1 MYVPRPTS
9 AHGQVVKPDT
19 LKTATTDEVLKSKIP
34 KARAATRRPL
44 INQMKNKDASTSGS
58 TIRSTIFA
66 KAYTPTRSPM
76 DGKNLMTPT
85 RVDFGRKKPSVR
97 VPKLGQPNRTFLA
110 ALAVHP
116 DIDVPAGLPAGT
128 HKPRS
133 YWHGEKPDAMPVED
147 EAGEGGAE
155 VPAGRRGED
164 GFTGTGGKHK
174 PAGVPIRRSR
184 RIENKENEK

>member
-1 MYVPRPTS
+1 MYVLLQCL
-9 AHGQVVKPDT
+9 AHNQVVKHDT
-19 LKTATTDEVLKSKIP
+19 PKTAATDEVLKSKIP

-76 DGKNLMTPT
+76 DGKNLVTPT

-97 VPKLGQPNRTFLA
+97 VPKLAQANRTFPA
-110 ALAVHP
+110 PLAVHP
-116 DIDVPAGLPAGT
+116 DIDVSAGLPAGV

-133 YWHGEKPDAMPVED
+133 YWHGEKPDAMPVE
-147 EAGEGGAE
+147 GEVGEVEAE
-155 VPAGRRGED
+155 VPAGRLGED